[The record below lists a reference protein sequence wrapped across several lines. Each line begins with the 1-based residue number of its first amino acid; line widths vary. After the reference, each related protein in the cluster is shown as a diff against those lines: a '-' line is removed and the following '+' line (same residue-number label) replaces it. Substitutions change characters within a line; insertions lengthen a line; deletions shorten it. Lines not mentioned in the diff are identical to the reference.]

1 MTEQFKKKMF
11 VLIGKSFLFYHIKFL
26 SSSWFT
32 FVLLEAELANDTLL
46 SKSPIRYSDTLQ
58 HNKIRKEKK
67 QIIIGA
73 ADNWRHAERI

>member
-1 MTEQFKKKMF
+1 MTEQLKKKGRANWQNF
-11 VLIGKSFLFYHIKFL
+11 FFLLHKISFFQL
-26 SSSWFT
+26 FT

-46 SKSPIRYSDTLQ
+46 SKSPIRYSDTLR